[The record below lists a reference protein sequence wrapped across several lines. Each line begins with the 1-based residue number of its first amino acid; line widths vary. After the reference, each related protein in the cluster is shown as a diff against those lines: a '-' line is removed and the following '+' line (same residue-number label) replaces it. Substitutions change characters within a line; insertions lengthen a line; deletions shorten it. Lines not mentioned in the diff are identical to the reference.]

1 MSENFDLFEVVFGS
15 VSPYAFGIL
24 KIAFATTLYS
34 NAIKVIRA
42 KKGTSIGGSNP
53 YSGVTTAFV
62 GYLMGRGVPIIIG
75 ITDKVCDGIVK
86 NMGGK

>member
-1 MSENFDLFEVVFGS
+1 MDKNLDLFEVVFGS
-15 VSPYAFGIL
+15 ISPYAFGIL
-24 KIAFATTLYS
+24 KLAFATTLYS

-42 KKGTSIGGSNP
+42 KKGTAVGGSNP

-75 ITDKVCDGIVK
+75 ITDKVCDGIVAH
-86 NMGGK
+86 MGGK